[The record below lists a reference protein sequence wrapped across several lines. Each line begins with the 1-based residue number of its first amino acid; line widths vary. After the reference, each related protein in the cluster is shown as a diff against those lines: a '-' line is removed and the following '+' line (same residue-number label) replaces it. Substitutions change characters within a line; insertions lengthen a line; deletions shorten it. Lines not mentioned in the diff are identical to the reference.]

1 MSINISSTILG
12 LGGQRVN
19 EIRLNKYHQT
29 VHVICQRD
37 KRRTA
42 IDPITGKKGTVNRYV
57 HRQVRDIPFMGYPCY
72 LEIELAQVFISKN
85 ERRIEQCEFVDKGC
99 RFSQRFCH
107 MISGLCRHMSIQAV
121 SRHLDIRWETVK
133 NIDKAYLEK
142 TLPALDPGKLKNLK
156 YIGVD
161 EVARA
166 KGHDYMTVIY
176 DMLEGHL
183 IGVET
188 GRTSD
193 VFTDFLRQIPEEVL
207 ENIEAVAMDMGP
219 AYQKSVR
226 EVLPNA
232 DIVFDRFHVMKNFSD
247 VIKNQRRI
255 EFRRA
260 NKPGKELIKGC
271 HYLLLKNEEKLTE
284 KQSGRLNNLLT
295 ENQNLNILYL
305 MKEQLQTLWNNRNI
319 DMMKAELEQ
328 WCVMADQTNMTYLK
342 TFAKSLRKNRDGICN
357 YAKYQLTSAR
367 IEAGNVSIGLI
378 RKRARG
384 IRDTEY
390 FKLKIRQT
398 SIPDDKSMFYLTGN
412 LTH

>member
-1 MSINISSTILG
+1 MSINISPTILG

-19 EIRLNKYHQT
+19 EITLNKHHKT
-29 VHVICQRD
+29 VHILCKRD
-37 KRRTA
+37 KRRKA
-42 IDPITGKKGTVNRYV
+42 IDPLTGQKGTINRFV
-57 HRQVRDIPFMGYPCY
+57 KRQVRDVPFMGYPSY
-72 LEIELAQVFISKN
+72 VEIELAQVFLNKN
-85 ERRIEQCEFVDKGC
+85 ERRIERCDFVDKGC
-99 RFSQRFCH
+99 RYTQRFCQL
-107 MISGLCRHMSIQAV
+107 ISGLCRHMSIQAV
-121 SRHLDIRWETVK
+121 SRHLNIRWESIK

-142 TLPALDPGKLKNLK
+142 TLPALAPEKLKDLK

-176 DMLEGHL
+176 DMVEGHL

-193 VFTDFLRQIPEEVL
+193 VFTKFLKRLPKETAEK
-207 ENIEAVAMDMGP
+207 IEAVAMDMGP

-255 EFRRA
+255 EFRKA
-260 NKPGKELIKGC
+260 NMAGKSLLKGSY
-271 HYLLLKNEEKLTE
+271 YLLLKNEKKLTE
-284 KQSGRLNNLLT
+284 KQSGQLANILS

-305 MKEQLQTLWNNRNI
+305 MKEQLQALWNNT
-319 DMMKAELEQ
+319 DVDEMKAELEY

-342 TFAKSLRKNRDGICN
+342 TFAKSLRKNKDGICN
-357 YAKYQLTSAR
+357 YAKHHLTSAR

-398 SIPDDKSMFYLTGN
+398 SIPDEQSMFYFGQN
-412 LTH
+412 ITH